1 MVTETDFQQA
11 IQLIEQA
18 NYVLMTCHTRPDGDA
33 VGSMRAMVDVLAGLG
48 KTVQPLLLSPLAP
61 WYEFLFETPLPV
73 LTDDI
78 PLEQFHNGRFE
89 TCDLVMII
97 DTNSYVQLP
106 EFDRWL
112 RETHKKV
119 LVVDHHITGDNL
131 GDVELIDTEAAAAG
145 EIIFDLIKHAG
156 WPMTNRIAEALFV
169 ALSTDSG
176 WFKFANADARLYR
189 NAAELVE
196 AGANPAIIYQKLYQ
210 NFSPARMQLM
220 VRMLQSMEL
229 HHNGRVAVQHILRS
243 DFDRAGATGRDTEN
257 LIDECQRIGSVEV
270 AVLFVELG
278 EDQSRGHSGFRCS
291 LRSKGHVDVR
301 SIAQRYGGGGHK
313 MASGV
318 NMEGDLD
325 QVKKTILDAIA
336 EQMRDLD
343 SVSKS

>member
-11 IQLIEQA
+11 IQLIERA
-18 NYVLMTCHTRPDGDA
+18 RHILMTCHTRPDGDA
-33 VGSMRAMVDVLAGLG
+33 VGSMRAMMDVLTGLG

-61 WYEFLFETPLPV
+61 WYEFLFDERLPV

-78 PLEQFHNGRFE
+78 SLEQLHNGRLE
-89 TCDLVMII
+89 ACDLVLII

-119 LVVDHHITGDNL
+119 LVVDHHVTGDNL
-131 GDVELIDTEAAAAG
+131 GDVQLIDTAAAAAG
-145 EIIFDLIKHAG
+145 EIVLDLIRHAG
-156 WPMTNRIAEALFV
+156 WPMTTSIAEALFV

-189 NAAELVE
+189 NAAELIE
-196 AGANPAIIYQKLYQ
+196 AGADPAAIYQKLYQ

-229 HHNGRVAVQHILRS
+229 HGGGRVAIQHILRR
-243 DFDRAGATGRDTEN
+243 DFDQTGATGRDTEN

-278 EDQSRGHSGFRCS
+278 QDQSRGHSGFRCS

-301 SIAQRYGGGGHK
+301 AIAQRYGGGGHT

-325 QVKKTILDAIA
+325 RVKQIILDAIS
-336 EQMRDLD
+336 EQL
-343 SVSKS
+343 S